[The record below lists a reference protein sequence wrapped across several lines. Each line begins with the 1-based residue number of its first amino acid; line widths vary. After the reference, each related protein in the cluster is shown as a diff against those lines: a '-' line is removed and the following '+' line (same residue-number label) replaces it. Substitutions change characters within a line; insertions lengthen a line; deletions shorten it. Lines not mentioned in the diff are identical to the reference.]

1 MENTYSDKVT
11 SDHERWELQKKMEE
25 VDEIQQG
32 CKRLIRELDDF
43 AESIYWQNRH
53 SKMLNDALANTYQ
66 GDKKLQSLLF
76 EKEDIMKQRVA
87 SDRDFFDEAR
97 VVLSKKIIDTEC
109 EKENFV
115 GKFNKVE

>member
-1 MENTYSDKVT
+1 
-11 SDHERWELQKKMEE
+11 
-25 VDEIQQG
+25 
-32 CKRLIRELDDF
+32 
-43 AESIYWQNRH
+43 
-53 SKMLNDALANTYQ
+53 
-66 GDKKLQSLLF
+66 
-76 EKEDIMKQRVA
+76 MKQRVA